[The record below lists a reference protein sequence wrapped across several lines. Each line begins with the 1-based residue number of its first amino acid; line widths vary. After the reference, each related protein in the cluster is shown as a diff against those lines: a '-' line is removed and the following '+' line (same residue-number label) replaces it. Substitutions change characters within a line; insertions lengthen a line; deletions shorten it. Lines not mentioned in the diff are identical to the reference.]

1 VGAASALTPA
11 RLDTVDA
18 GLQTQGP
25 AAIESA
31 DGEPGV
37 ASDGDT
43 VTRVRRDR
51 HGSARSV

>member
-1 VGAASALTPA
+1 MGAASALTPA
-11 RLDTVDA
+11 RRDTVDA